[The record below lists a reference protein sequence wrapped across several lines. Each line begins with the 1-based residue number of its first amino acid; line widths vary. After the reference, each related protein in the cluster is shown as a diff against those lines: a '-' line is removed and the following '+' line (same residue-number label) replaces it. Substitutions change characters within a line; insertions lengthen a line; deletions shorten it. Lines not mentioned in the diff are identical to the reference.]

1 MIILIGGAPT
11 TGKSTMAKLLANHL
25 NLPWISTDQIRDT
38 MKATVTRQNYQKLF
52 GPEGFDTPE
61 SSIDFYKKYSREE
74 VVQIMMDEAEASWVA
89 IKKFIEE
96 KNRLTEGFIIE
107 GVHILPYLVARDFKL
122 AKGVKPLFL
131 VDKDADRI
139 QAVIATRGLWSK
151 TEKYPDE
158 VKEKELEWVTLF
170 SQKMKTDAIEHQLPW
185 VEMKKESDDLQ
196 SILSLLG
203 IES

>member
-1 MIILIGGAPT
+1 
-11 TGKSTMAKLLANHL
+11 MAKLLAAHL

-38 MKATVTRQNYQKLF
+38 MKATVSRQEYQKLF

-61 SSIDFYKKYSREE
+61 SSIDFYKKYSGEE

-122 AKGVKPLFL
+122 VKELKSLFL
-131 VDKDADRI
+131 VDEDGDRI
-139 QAVIATRGLWSK
+139 RAVIATRGLWSK

-158 VKEKELEWVTLF
+158 VKVKELEWLTLF
-170 SQKMKTDAIEHQLPW
+170 SHKIKAEATEYQLPW
-185 VEMKKESDDLQ
+185 AEVKKESDDLQ
-196 SILSLLG
+196 RILSLLG